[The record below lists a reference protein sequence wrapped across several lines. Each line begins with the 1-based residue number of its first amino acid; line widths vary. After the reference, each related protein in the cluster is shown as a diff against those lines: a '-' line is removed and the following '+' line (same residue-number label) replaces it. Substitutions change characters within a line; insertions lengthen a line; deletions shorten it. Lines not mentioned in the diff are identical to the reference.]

1 MTVKKYHIEKDD
13 DLIMV
18 KNNKGRVV
26 YYSNR
31 HSVVRVDKHPYLAGF
46 SKLVDFGSSY
56 RELLKNVQRSPSQ
69 SIRKYWENVGTYT
82 LDVMADND
90 S

>member
-1 MTVKKYHIEKDD
+1 MIAQKYHIKKDD

-18 KNNKGRVV
+18 KNNEGRVV
-26 YYSNR
+26 YSSNR
-31 HSVVRVDKHPYLAGF
+31 NSVVRVDKHPYLAGF

-56 RELLKNVQRSPSQ
+56 REFLKNVQRSPSQ
-69 SIRKYWENVGTYT
+69 SIRKYCENVGTYT